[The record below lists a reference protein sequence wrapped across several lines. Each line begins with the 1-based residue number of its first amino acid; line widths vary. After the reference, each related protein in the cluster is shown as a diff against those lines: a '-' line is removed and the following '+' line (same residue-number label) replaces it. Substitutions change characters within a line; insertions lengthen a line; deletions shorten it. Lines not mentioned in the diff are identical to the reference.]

1 MKKYYLCIIK
11 WGFHLWKIRNKKET
25 LSMSSIQNIGMW
37 SGKTTC
43 GNIIVAFTKVA
54 NDERNRGFLS
64 TSYM

>member
-1 MKKYYLCIIK
+1 MKTI
-11 WGFHLWKIRNKKET
+11 NKKET
-25 LSMSSIQNIGMW
+25 LSMSSIQNITMW